1 MNEKLRLKHKMMTN
15 KHMPIFLSL
24 VFVCNMLFAQKD
36 TASWQKLSVPV
47 FSDFKKIQFVSK
59 DTALVIG
66 KQLVI
71 LEGDTCKLFS
81 KQIPDIIDLSF
92 VLNSKA
98 IYATTSTTYQNSNLY
113 FWDGMDWKP
122 IDNPLANTIYGLFFV
137 DKNNGLLVSYGEV
150 VQVKNGNWQQLSP
163 PTNRSLSACVQTGD
177 TLLVLS
183 LEKGLFSY
191 EQNSWKPVKN
201 SKNTH
206 HVSLLN
212 KTVYTLGTDFLG
224 IVKSDSLIKLSENS
238 RWKDIQSITQTTD
251 GTIIGVGKQGTIIR
265 FKDGIIKQDS
275 VPVKQDLAYIV
286 SHNSSL
292 WSVGKEGTLLNYTNK
307 ELRRTSKVW
316 KGFEK
321 ITFKQEAKVI
331 DDEYGVVV
339 ADFNKDGWPDIFTCG
354 LFEQERLYINQKN
367 GSFIEK
373 TQEYK
378 LSNNQIKNTK
388 ELNLGA

>member
-1 MNEKLRLKHKMMTN
+1 
-15 KHMPIFLSL
+15 MPIFLSL

-183 LEKGLFSY
+183 RVKGIFNY
-191 EQNSWKPVKN
+191 YQNSWKSVKN
-201 SKNTH
+201 SNK
-206 HVSLLN
+206 VRQPSL
-212 KTVYTLGTDFLG
+212 
-224 IVKSDSLIKLSENS
+224 S
-238 RWKDIQSITQTTD
+238 
-251 GTIIGVGKQGTIIR
+251 
-265 FKDGIIKQDS
+265 
-275 VPVKQDLAYIV
+275 
-286 SHNSSL
+286 
-292 WSVGKEGTLLNYTNK
+292 
-307 ELRRTSKVW
+307 
-316 KGFEK
+316 
-321 ITFKQEAKVI
+321 
-331 DDEYGVVV
+331 
-339 ADFNKDGWPDIFTCG
+339 
-354 LFEQERLYINQKN
+354 
-367 GSFIEK
+367 
-373 TQEYK
+373 
-378 LSNNQIKNTK
+378 
-388 ELNLGA
+388 